1 MANSW
6 GCIFGFDNVFPL
18 AFYHGNSK
26 PSSVN
31 NFLDDFIQEVLQLKS
46 EGIEVNNQ
54 LVPFNLKAIV
64 CDAPA
69 RSFVKCIIGH
79 TGYYSC
85 ERCEA
90 KGISIQHRITFDDK
104 DFYSATLRS
113 NDDFSTFKYEGT
125 HQKSLTPLVDIG
137 INLINDF
144 PIDYMHC
151 VLLGVVKRMISF
163 WVKGPKVCRLSN
175 QQIILVSNHLIQ
187 LRLPSNFNRQ
197 PRGLKDLCYWKATE
211 FRSFFI
217 IYWTHCNFI
226 ICYFFTDFFLFFLK
240 FAT

>member
-1 MANSW
+1 MHL
-6 GCIFGFDNVFPL
+6 P
-18 AFYHGNSK
+18 
-26 PSSVN
+26 
-31 NFLDDFIQEVLQLKS
+31 
-46 EGIEVNNQ
+46 
-54 LVPFNLKAIV
+54 
-64 CDAPA
+64 

-163 WVKGPKVCRLSN
+163 SKFVAY
-175 QQIILVSNHLIQ
+175 LINK
-187 LRLPSNFNRQ
+187 L
-197 PRGLKDLCYWKATE
+197 Y
-211 FRSFFI
+211 
-217 IYWTHCNFI
+217 
-226 ICYFFTDFFLFFLK
+226 
-240 FAT
+240 